1 MSPAATLRLQR
12 WTAFAAVLWA
22 VLALGLAI
30 AGQVLARAEYMPPVQ
45 TSGTGGVVLV
55 SWIARSAQQ
64 AGVEVGDRVVA
75 VDGVPIREWFRD
87 RGWERLEPGVPVVY
101 AVESPDGVRREVAL
115 LPVPR
120 AETRQALVLPVFLA
134 SLAVGVAYLALGVL
148 VWQLRP
154 DQEES
159 FAFVLFCSALA
170 MEFFSAVHTYDA
182 WFGYERMLATLPF
195 VGATTFH
202 LFATFPVRPPWISR
216 LPWLKHAAYLGA
228 AVTAVLPL
236 AGRGAPGAEHFGS
249 AAYAYAILGASA
261 GVAVLAREW
270 ARARGTPQGER
281 MDVVFW
287 GAVLSF
293 VPVLALVSAT
303 LFFRLVL
310 PAWMALVWFVV
321 LPASVAYG
329 IARNQLF
336 EIRGLARS
344 SAAYGA
350 ATLSIT
356 GLYAFLISFA
366 DAAFSRVRIN
376 ASSPW
381 FSVTFL
387 FFAILAVNPLRNRLQ
402 GLVDRVFD
410 RSRAGYREAVRE
422 ISEAMVSML
431 SLDEVVDRLVTA
443 VTESMGAERAMVLL
457 EEAGAL
463 RPSAWRGPFEPRAL
477 ELALAV
483 DHPVG
488 KQLWMRRQELSKAD
502 CEAGAEPGTAERC
515 REVFEALDVDLL
527 VPILFGVDLLGV
539 IAVGRK
545 LSSEPLGADDRQLL
559 RTLANQSAI
568 AIENAK
574 AFDEIAKLNETLEA
588 RVEERTRELREI
600 QSHLMQSEKMRSL
613 GQLVA
618 GVAHELNNPIGFVH
632 ANLQLLDGYV
642 ARLIAAQESGERA
655 ERVREAIQKL
665 LLRSREGTQR
675 VKAIVQDLR
684 TFSRMDQAELGD
696 ADLNEEIER
705 TLTLMEPRFKSGIR
719 VERDFAELP
728 RVRCL
733 PGQLNQVFMN
743 LLMNACDAL
752 DGRGGCIRI
761 RTRPKAGG
769 VELEFED
776 DGPGIPPEHRER
788 IFEPFFTTKPVGK
801 GTGLGLSI
809 SHGIVERHGGRM
821 TLACPGDG
829 GTCFRIE
836 LPRVARISEE
846 EVAAAT
852 AESAARERGVV
863 A

>member
-1 MSPAATLRLQR
+1 MSPAAKIRLQR
-12 WTAFAAVLWA
+12 WTAFGAVLWA
-22 VLALGLAI
+22 LLALVLAVT
-30 AGQVLARAEYMPPVQ
+30 GQIMARADYMPPIQ

-55 SWIARSAQQ
+55 SWVAGSAQA
-64 AGVEVGDRVVA
+64 AGVEVGDRVLA
-75 VDGVPIREWFRD
+75 VDGASIRDWFRE
-87 RGWERLEPGVPVVY
+87 RGWERLRPGVPASY
-101 AVESPDGVRREVAL
+101 TLESPAGVRRDVPL

-120 AETRQALVLPVFLA
+120 AETQQALVLPVFLA

-148 VWQLRP
+148 VWQLKP

-170 MEFFSAVHTYDA
+170 MELFSAVHTYDA
-182 WFGYERMLATLPF
+182 WYGYERMLATLPF

-202 LFATFPVRPPWISR
+202 LFTTFPVRPPWMAR
-216 LPWLKHAAYLGA
+216 FPYVRGAVYAAA
-228 AVTAVLPL
+228 AVTALLPVF
-236 AGRGAPGAEHFGS
+236 ARTAPGAEHYGLF
-249 AAYAYAILGASA
+249 AYAFALVGAVV
-261 GVAVLAREW
+261 GVGALAREW
-270 ARARGTPQGER
+270 FRARGTPGASQV
-281 MDVVFW
+281 DIVFW
-287 GAVLSF
+287 GAALSF

-303 LFFRLVL
+303 LFFRVVL
-310 PAWMALVWFVV
+310 PTWVGLVWFVV
-321 LPASVAYG
+321 LPASVALG

-336 EIRGLARS
+336 DIRGIARS

-356 GLYAFLISFA
+356 GLFALLITFA
-366 DAAFSRVRIN
+366 DVAFSRFRIN
-376 ASSPW
+376 ASSPL

-387 FFAILAVNPLRNRLQ
+387 FFAILAFNPLRTRLQ
-402 GLVDRVFD
+402 SLVDRMFD
-410 RSRAGYREAVRE
+410 RDRAGYRNAVRE

-431 SLDEVVDRLVTA
+431 SLDEVVERLLAA
-443 VTESMGAERAMVLL
+443 VTDSMGAERALVLLL
-457 EEAGAL
+457 EEGSDVL
-463 RPSAWRGPFEPRAL
+463 RTTASRGEFEPEALQL
-477 ELALAV
+477 ELPV

-488 KQLWMRRQELSKAD
+488 KQLWMRRQELGRSDFDDATD
-502 CEAGAEPGTAERC
+502 PESRERC
-515 REVFEALDVDLL
+515 REVFDALEVDLL

-545 LSSEPLGADDRQLL
+545 FSGEALGTDDRQLL

-588 RVEERTRELREI
+588 RVEARTRELREI
-600 QSHLMQSEKMRSL
+600 QGQLMQSEKMRSL

-632 ANLQLLDGYV
+632 ANLQLLEGYV
-642 ARLIAAQESGERA
+642 TRLIAAQEQGDRA

-665 LLRSREGTQR
+665 LVRSREGTQR

-705 TLTLMEPRFKSGIR
+705 TLALMEPRFKSGIA
-719 VERDFAELP
+719 VERDFGELP

-743 LLMNACDAL
+743 LVMNACDAL
-752 DGRGGCIRI
+752 DGGGRI
-761 RTRPKAGG
+761 AVRTRPTEGG
-769 VELEFED
+769 VSLVFED
-776 DGPGIPPEHRER
+776 DGPGIPHEHRER

-821 TLACPGDG
+821 SVECPPAG
-829 GTCFRIE
+829 GTVFRIE
-836 LPRVARISEE
+836 LPRVARITEE
-846 EVAAAT
+846 ELAAS
-852 AESAARERGVV
+852 AEHGHHERALVS
-863 A
+863 

>member
-1 MSPAATLRLQR
+1 MSPAAKLRLQR

-22 VLALGLAI
+22 LLALGLAV
-30 AGQVLARAEYMPPVQ
+30 AGQLLARADYMPPIQ
-45 TSGTGGVVLV
+45 TSGAGGVVLV
-55 SWIARSAQQ
+55 SWVAPSAQG
-64 AGVEVGDRVVA
+64 AGVELGDRVLA
-75 VDGVPIREWFRD
+75 VDGAPVREWFRE
-87 RGWERLEPGVPVVY
+87 RGWERLRAGVPTVY
-101 AVESPDGVRREVAL
+101 TVETRVRERREVAL

-120 AETRQALVLPVFLA
+120 AESQQSLVLPVFLA
-134 SLAVGVAYLALGVL
+134 SLAVGVAYLGLGFL
-148 VWQLRP
+148 VWQLKP
-154 DQEES
+154 DREES

-170 MEFFSAVHTYDA
+170 TELFCAVHTYDA
-182 WFGYERMLATLPF
+182 WYGYERMLATLPF

-202 LFATFPVRPPWISR
+202 LFTTFPVRPPWIAR
-216 LPWLKHAAYLGA
+216 YPFARTAAYAVA
-228 AVTAVLPL
+228 AVAALLPL
-236 AGRGAPGAEHFGS
+236 VARSAPGVEHFGFF
-249 AAYAYAILGASA
+249 AYACAMLGAGV
-261 GVAVLAREW
+261 GVATLAREW
-270 ARARGTPQGER
+270 LRARGTPGASQI
-281 MDVVFW
+281 DVVFW
-287 GAVLSF
+287 GAALSF
-293 VPVLALVSAT
+293 APVLALVSAT

-310 PAWMALVWFVV
+310 PSWVALIWFVV
-321 LPASVAYG
+321 LPASVAFG

-336 EIRGLARS
+336 DIRGVARS

-350 ATLSIT
+350 ATLAIT
-356 GLYAFLISFA
+356 GFFAFLITFA
-366 DAAFSRVRIN
+366 DAAFSRFRID
-376 ASSPW
+376 AGSPW

-387 FFAILAVNPLRNRLQ
+387 FLAILAFNPLRTRLQ
-402 GLVDRVFD
+402 SLVDRVFD
-410 RSRAGYREAVRE
+410 RDRAGYRNAVRE

-431 SLDEVVDRLVTA
+431 SLDEVVDRLLAA
-443 VTESMGAERAMVLL
+443 VTDSMGAERAMVLL
-457 EEAGAL
+457 LEGPSGGL
-463 RPSAWRGPFEPRAL
+463 RPSAWRGEFEPEAL
-477 ELALAV
+477 ELELPV

-488 KQLWMRRQELSKAD
+488 KHLWMRRQELGRAD
-502 CEAGAEPGTAERC
+502 FDETTDPETRERC
-515 REVFEALDVDLL
+515 REVFDALEVDLL

-545 LSSEPLGADDRQLL
+545 FSGEALGADDRQLL

-600 QSHLMQSEKMRSL
+600 QGQLMQSEKMRSL

-632 ANLQLLDGYV
+632 ANLQLLEGYV
-642 ARLIAAQESGERA
+642 ARLIEAQQRGDRA
-655 ERVREAIQKL
+655 ERVREAIHKL

-705 TLTLMEPRFKSGIR
+705 TLALMEPRFKGGIA
-719 VERDFAELP
+719 VERDFGELP

-743 LLMNACDAL
+743 LVMNACDAL
-752 DGRGGCIRI
+752 DGSGRI
-761 RTRPKAGG
+761 AVRTRATETG
-769 VELEFED
+769 VALVFED
-776 DGPGIPPEHRER
+776 DGPGIPLEHRER

-821 TLACPGDG
+821 SLECPPGG
-829 GTCFRIE
+829 GTMFRIE

-846 EVAAAT
+846 ELVAL
-852 AESAARERGVV
+852 SERGDHERALVS
-863 A
+863 